1 MAITVN
7 FPAALHDVAG
17 PTLVIHESV
26 SNVGQLIDAL
36 DRIAPGIKRELDD
49 PLYNV
54 AVNDE
59 ILLHGVNRRTVKDGD
74 VIEIIPSMSGG

>member
-7 FPAALHDVAG
+7 FPAALHGTAG
-17 PTLVIHESV
+17 QTIVVRESV
-26 SNVGQLIDAL
+26 TDIGQLIDAL
-36 DRIAPGIKRELDD
+36 DRMAPGIKQELDD

-59 ILLHGVNRRTVKDGD
+59 ILLHGVNRRAVKDGD
-74 VIEIIPSMSGG
+74 VVEIIPSMSGG

>member
-17 PTLVIHESV
+17 QTLVVREHV
-26 SNVGQLIDAL
+26 SDIGQLIEAL
-36 DRIAPGIKRELDD
+36 DRVAPGIKKELDD

-59 ILLHGVNRRTVKDGD
+59 ILLHGVNRRALKDGD
-74 VIEIIPSMSGG
+74 VVEIIPSMSGG